1 MEENERIVR
10 DACRVIW
17 TEGDVSRTEEFY
29 ASDFVA
35 DYPFAAGWGIGSDGV
50 RALAAAIRASFPDQR
65 EEIEDL
71 VVQGDTVAVQLR
83 IKGTNTGSIPGRPAT
98 GARTDY
104 RDMTFIKLRDGKIV
118 RQTGLTDFMTK
129 WAQEGVLELPD
140 HLAGLVRDAEE

>member
-1 MEENERIVR
+1 MDENERIVR

-29 ASDFVA
+29 ATDFVA
-35 DYPFAAGWGIGSDGV
+35 DYPFADWGTGSDGV

-83 IKGTNTGSIPGRPAT
+83 IKGTHTGSVPGRPAT
-98 GARTDY
+98 GAKTDY
-104 RDMTFIKLRDGKIV
+104 RDMTFIKIQDGKIV
-118 RQTGLTDFMTK
+118 RQTGLTDFLTR
-129 WAQEGVLELPD
+129 WAQEGTLDLPD
-140 HLAGLVRDAEE
+140 HIGHRLRVAED